1 MAIKRLANK
10 VVRSYFQVDF
20 NKASFLVPSDC
31 NFAAFAAL
39 LGCTTD
45 TTFWYQIPGAGSK
58 IVDDHDE
65 QSFAKL
71 VGFGK
76 QQHFLGATLNVWKH
90 TEVSFI
96 FSFSLISCFNLH

>member
-39 LGCTTD
+39 LGCPTD
-45 TTFWYQIPGAGSK
+45 TTF
-58 IVDDHDE
+58 
-65 QSFAKL
+65 
-71 VGFGK
+71 
-76 QQHFLGATLNVWKH
+76 
-90 TEVSFI
+90 
-96 FSFSLISCFNLH
+96 

>member
-39 LGCTTD
+39 LGCPTD

-58 IVDDHDE
+58 IVDDE
-65 QSFAKL
+65 QAFAKL
-71 VGFGK
+71 VAFGK
-76 QQHFLGATLNVWKH
+76 QQHLLGATLNVWKYI
-90 TEVSFI
+90 EVSFI
-96 FSFSLISCFNLH
+96 FSFSRISCFNLH